1 MELSYLVNIT
11 LVYLACH
18 REFTNGLSEITLN
31 VKLMNI
37 NPLRHLSID
46 NDFMRAILSLHVYC
60 AYKDPCI
67 GFFIFD
73 LEEMARLCIPGIC
86 CGVY

>member
-1 MELSYLVNIT
+1 MELSYLVNLT

-73 LEEMARLCIPGIC
+73 LEEMAGLCIPGIY

>member
-1 MELSYLVNIT
+1 MD
-11 LVYLACH
+11 
-18 REFTNGLSEITLN
+18 SEITLN

-73 LEEMARLCIPGIC
+73 LEEMARLCIPGIY

>member
-1 MELSYLVNIT
+1 MD
-11 LVYLACH
+11 
-18 REFTNGLSEITLN
+18 SEITLN

-46 NDFMRAILSLHVYC
+46 NDFMRAILRLHVYC

-73 LEEMARLCIPGIC
+73 LEEMARLCIPGIY